1 MRSRLLTHKHVHLH
15 ADLCACTL
23 NWTHDEREKP
33 NTINQFINQRF
44 FCAASLFAFRSK
56 PLNFY
61 WCFNSTLIFFSA
73 SHQLVFSPCQRIDY
87 YLLALSICAL
97 QRVLLLFASLLCFRV
112 VPLARFTLFG
122 LISTITSI
130 LASFFPSSLSTSKT
144 ALELNFSLPFFSSRR
159 SPLSAHS
166 FVIFCAPLTAIT
178 FSSSFLS
185 RLFLLLSHL
194 TRSTF
199 AALIFSSLP
208 SLFFSLPTL
217 FSPRRWRSSALT
229 RRLYANWW
237 LWLLLLLPPWTLFS
251 SLPFFLFLPWS
262 SRRSS
267 WVQISR

>member
-1 MRSRLLTHKHVHLH
+1 MMNGKSQTQS
-15 ADLCACTL
+15 
-23 NWTHDEREKP
+23 
-33 NTINQFINQRF
+33 INLSISDF
-44 FCAASLFAFRSK
+44 FLAAASLLAFRSK

-97 QRVLLLFASLLCFRV
+97 QRVLLLFASLLCFLD

-130 LASFFPSSLSTSKT
+130 LDSFFPSSSLSASKT
-144 ALELNFSLPFFSSRR
+144 ALELNFSLPFLAS

-166 FVIFCAPLTAIT
+166 FVIFCAPLTGIT

-185 RLFLLLSHL
+185 RFFLLLSHL

-199 AALIFSSLP
+199 ASLIFPSLP
-208 SLFFSLPTL
+208 SLLFSLLTL
-217 FSPRRWRSSALT
+217 FSARRWRSSALT

-251 SLPFFLFLPWS
+251 SLPFFLFLLIFAKIVVS
-262 SRRSS
+262 AN
-267 WVQISR
+267 